1 MRFFDQIIIF
11 ENCVF
16 GRLLFF
22 ETAFYLTTLVI
33 KKFNFK
39 GLRLLI
45 AVLKVGA
52 NFFRRGQ
59 F

>member
-1 MRFFDQIIIF
+1 MRFLIKSYFWK
-11 ENCVF
+11 
-16 GRLLFF
+16 
-22 ETAFYLTTLVI
+22 TAFLVDCYFSKLRFYLTTLVI

-45 AVLKVGA
+45 AVLNVGA
-52 NFFRRGQ
+52 NFLRRGQ